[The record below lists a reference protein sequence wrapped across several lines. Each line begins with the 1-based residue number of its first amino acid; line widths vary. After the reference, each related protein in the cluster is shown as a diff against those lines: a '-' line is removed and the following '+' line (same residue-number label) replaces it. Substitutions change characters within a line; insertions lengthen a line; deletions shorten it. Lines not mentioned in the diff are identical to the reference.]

1 LPICTTDLPL
11 QNAESYKAKFKRL
24 VEPLDG
30 FFFFEFG
37 IRIKKYKLIIELHV

>member
-24 VEPLDG
+24 VELLDG
-30 FFFFEFG
+30 LFFEFG
-37 IRIKKYKLIIELHV
+37 IRIKKYKLTI